1 MGRVGSWFAYQQLPI
16 EPDIVTIGKGLG
28 AGYAPI
34 SAVLCK
40 QHVYDAVD
48 KGSRSFD
55 LGHTWDGA
63 PISCATGL
71 AVLDALAGR
80 GLVDRVRERGPRL
93 LADLRSALE
102 GNPLVAE
109 VRGRGFLLG
118 VDLVD
123 LPDDVHANER
133 VEDVA
138 FEHQLLVSSTHSTA
152 DGYAGDEVVIAP
164 AFTSTD
170 EELVMMVGRFAEVLS
185 EVSASLGGG

>member
-1 MGRVGSWFAYQQLPI
+1 
-16 EPDIVTIGKGLG
+16 
-28 AGYAPI
+28 
-34 SAVLCK
+34 VLCK

-48 KGSRSFD
+48 KGSRFFD

-71 AVLDALAGR
+71 AVLDS
-80 GLVDRVRERGPRL
+80 LVSRRLIERVRQRGPRL
-93 LADLRSALE
+93 LADLRSALD

-123 LPDDVHANER
+123 LPDDMHADER
-133 VEDVA
+133 VEDA
-138 FEHQLLVSSTHSTA
+138 ALEHGLLVSATHSTR
-152 DGYAGDEVVIAP
+152 DGYAGDEVLLAP

-170 EELVMMVGRFAEVLS
+170 EELDMMVQRLS
-185 EVSASLGGG
+185 EALADVSRSLVAK